1 MSEHPVA
8 PDSASTHSETVRL
21 DEWLAS
27 LGLEQYVE
35 PFKENAITY
44 EMLFSLTQ
52 EDLKDCGVSSL
63 GHRKL
68 LLSAIEALR
77 NPLPP
82 MEDAAHLPVTPDEPA
97 NIVGVAPVSTEPM
110 ATVAAIFAPEEI
122 PVAVMAVAPA
132 EQAEFLVENS
142 DVMESSDQSEQPEP
156 EKKQE
161 VPLTAMQRFWK
172 FYQRASGGS
181 FMLSLVVHLVIL
193 IIGIY
198 LVVSSIAEERKISFG
213 GGGGPE
219 GPKSETQHKVKK
231 KVNANAPAPTKRITT
246 TSSVAAVAL
255 PDMPNMNMSMG
266 PTVAGAM
273 GTGGFGAPGGLGGGG
288 GGGGGG
294 GSGKGIGG
302 GFSNVTFFGLSAGG
316 KGTGIPGT
324 FYDLKQ
330 TTSKQPTG
338 MTPPKW
344 TEVVQM
350 FLRDW
355 NTSTFSKYFKGPK
368 QLLLNQMYIYSM
380 NAEAGPKAFE
390 LEKEVQPKMWVVH
403 YKGQVIAPKTCRF
416 RFVGRG
422 DDVLAVR
429 FNGKHVLEWG
439 QLSPVHWK
447 TPNAAYPYPNRVWNK
462 KGLMPGDWINVSQGQ
477 TYPIE
482 ILIGERPGGALEYY
496 LMIEEEGVKYGGA
509 PNAPLLPLF
518 RVGGEPVPE
527 ISPKGYPFAKDGPV
541 WKAKSSPLSSLR

>member
-1 MSEHPVA
+1 ME
-8 PDSASTHSETVRL
+8 
-21 DEWLAS
+21 EWLAS
-27 LGLEQYVE
+27 FGLAQYVDS
-35 PFKENAITY
+35 FKENEVTY

-52 EDLKDCGVSSL
+52 EDLKECGMTSL
-63 GHRKL
+63 GHRKTFFT
-68 LLSAIEALR
+68 AVDALR
-77 NPLPP
+77 NPPSP
-82 MEDAAHLPVTPDEPA
+82 TEKATHLPMPADEPA
-97 NIVGVAPVSTEPM
+97 SLECLAPSSIEPTARVADSFVT
-110 ATVAAIFAPEEI
+110 EEI
-122 PVAVMAVAPA
+122 PVAMMVEAPIE
-132 EQAEFLVENS
+132 EQEFLLASPE
-142 DVMESSDQSEQPEP
+142 VMEQEMHGQSEQTAP
-156 EKKQE
+156 EKKPE
-161 VPLTAMQRFWK
+161 VPLTAVQRFWK

-231 KVNANAPAPTKRITT
+231 KANANAPAPTKRITT

-266 PTVAGAM
+266 PTVAGSM
-273 GTGGFGAPGGLGGGG
+273 GTGGFGAAGGLSGGG

-294 GSGKGIGG
+294 GSGKGIGK

-330 TTSKQPTG
+330 TTGKKPTG
-338 MTPPKW
+338 MNPAKW
-344 TEVVQM
+344 TEVVQT

-355 NTSTFSKYFKGPK
+355 NTITLSKYFKGPK
-368 QLLLNQMYIYSM
+368 QLLLNQMYIYNM
-380 NAEAGPKAFE
+380 AAEAGPKAFE

-403 YKGQVIAPKTCRF
+403 YKGQVIAPKTGRF

-422 DDVLAVR
+422 DDILAVR
-429 FNGKHVLEWG
+429 FNGQIVLEYG
-439 QLSPVHWK
+439 QLPSVHWK
-447 TPNAAYPYPNRVWNK
+447 TQNAHYTYQNLKIPNKR
-462 KGLMPGDWINVSQGQ
+462 GLMPGDWINVSQGQ

-482 ILIGERPGGALEYY
+482 ILIGERPGGGLEYY

-527 ISPKGYPFAKDGPV
+527 INAKGYPFAKDGPV
-541 WKAKSSPLSSLR
+541 WKAKPSSLSSLR